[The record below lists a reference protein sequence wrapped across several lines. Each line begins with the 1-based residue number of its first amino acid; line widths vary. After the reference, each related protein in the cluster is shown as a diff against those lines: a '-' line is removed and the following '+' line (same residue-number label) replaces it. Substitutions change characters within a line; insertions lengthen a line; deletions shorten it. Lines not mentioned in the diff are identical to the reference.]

1 MIRRTLLLCATVLA
15 IPIAAGAAEKK
26 CGAESCG
33 TPTKSQKTI
42 SGVVHNCTNTT
53 CTKSCCTL
61 ADPPV
66 CTTEKTT
73 TSDCTPA
80 RTISPGKKLE
90 KFKAPPA
97 TTRQQ

>member
-1 MIRRTLLLCATVLA
+1 MIQTRLLLCVMVLA
-15 IPIAAGAAEKK
+15 IPMAAGAAQKQ

-33 TPTKSQKTI
+33 TPTKTQKTI
-42 SGVVHNCTNTT
+42 NGVVNNCDSTT

-66 CTTEKTT
+66 CSIEKTT
-73 TSDCTPA
+73 TSSCSPA
-80 RTISPGKKLE
+80 RTSPGKKIE

-97 TTRQQ
+97 TTKQQ

>member
-1 MIRRTLLLCATVLA
+1 MVHMRLLLCAMLLA
-15 IPIAAGAAEKK
+15 VPMAAGSAEKQ

-33 TPTKSQKTI
+33 TPTKTKKTI
-42 SGVVHNCTNTT
+42 NGVVHNCDSTT

-66 CTTEKTT
+66 CSIEKTT
-73 TSDCTPA
+73 TSSCTA
-80 RTISPGKKLE
+80 AITRPGMKID

-97 TTRQQ
+97 TTKQQ